1 MKKLFYSIFFIALIS
16 CAKQELKL
24 PKLQADGIDEVYN
37 NSAVWIFFS
46 VKGKDTIA
54 ELNQGNRIET
64 TNWLFNIDRRLTLKQ
79 IYVPFKKLL
88 EKRQKVSPHHIDG
101 LLNYFSYADSI
112 SQKVKFLPF
121 SLKKIVYK
129 IPTLNDTSSLDIL
142 CYNKHFT
149 FKNKLF
155 LYNQLDSVINHNFD
169 NTEAYSNL
177 NFYYQENINFEKYV
191 TIKAQWYQIT
201 NQKYQTATTD
211 YYFK

>member
-1 MKKLFYSIFFIALIS
+1 MKKLRYFFIFALLIG

-24 PKLQADGIDEVYN
+24 PKLQSNGINEVYN

-79 IYVPFKKLL
+79 IYIPFKKLL

-101 LLNYFSYADSI
+101 LLNYFSFADTI
-112 SQKVKFLPF
+112 SHKVGFLPF
-121 SLKKIVYK
+121 FFKEIAYKSSSKK
-129 IPTLNDTSSLDIL
+129 DTSKLDFSF
-142 CYNKHFT
+142 YKEDFS
-149 FKNKLF
+149 FKNKLY
-155 LYNQLDSVINHNFD
+155 LYQQLDSIFKQ
-169 NTEAYSNL
+169 NL
-177 NFYYQENINFEKYV
+177 KLKEESAVFNFYYQENMSFEKYV

>member
-1 MKKLFYSIFFIALIS
+1 MKNLRYFYIFALLIGCS
-16 CAKQELKL
+16 KQELKL
-24 PKLQADGIDEVYN
+24 PKLQSDGIAEVYN
-37 NSAVWIFFS
+37 NSAVWIFYA
-46 VKGKDTIA
+46 VKNQDTIA

-101 LLNYFSYADSI
+101 LLNYFSFADTI
-112 SQKVKFLPF
+112 SHKVSFLPF
-121 SLKKIVYK
+121 SFKEIAYKSSPLK
-129 IPTLNDTSSLDIL
+129 DTSKLNFSFYKQD
-142 CYNKHFT
+142 FS
-149 FKNKLF
+149 FKNKF
-155 LYNQLDSVINHNFD
+155 YLYNQLDSVINHNFD

>member
-1 MKKLFYSIFFIALIS
+1 MKKLIYVFFFIALTS

-24 PKLQADGIDEVYN
+24 PKLQADSVDEVYN
-37 NSAVWIFFS
+37 NSAVWIFYT
-46 VKGKDTIA
+46 VKNQDTIA

-112 SQKVKFLPF
+112 SQKIKFLPF
-121 SLKKIVYK
+121 SLIEIAYK
-129 IPTLNDTSSLDIL
+129 IPTLNDTSSLDISF
-142 CYNKHFT
+142 YTKHFN

-169 NTEAYSNL
+169 NTEVGPNL
-177 NFYYQENINFEKYV
+177 NCYYQENISFEKYV

-201 NQKYQTATTD
+201 NQKYRSATTD